1 MTSQSS
7 SRRVSPDTSC
17 GVPSRVPVRTLD
29 RLVDHAPDAQGVRFD
44 AIQAG
49 DWLVVRTRNST
60 YSMAASGRGEFIVAG
75 GWFTSH
81 GMDTEPVQVL
91 GCTWGGHALHTG
103 VAAAVGM
110 CVEFSNGVRTTRV
123 RELRHLRGA
132 AGGAH

>member
-1 MTSQSS
+1 VAT
-7 SRRVSPDTSC
+7 RA
-17 GVPSRVPVRTLD
+17 PVRTLD
-29 RLVDHAPDAQGVRFD
+29 RLVDHASDAQGVRFD

-60 YSMAASGRGEFIVAG
+60 YSMAASRRGEFIVAG

-81 GMDTEPVQVL
+81 GRESVPVQVL

-103 VAAAVGM
+103 VVAAIGM

-123 RELRHLRGA
+123 CELRHIRGGA
-132 AGGAH
+132 AAGAH